1 LLRFAAAA
9 LLLGAAAPARA
20 LTAPF
25 IDVYTETVSAI
36 GAGAGGNASVTLE
49 TGHLFPSALGTL
61 EDVDL
66 LFSGSVNFI
75 IAPGLNPSPG
85 PAGTPV
91 PVPYTIAPQLS
102 IEINGLPNLYD
113 LAPFAVSTAVLSTG
127 LGESSGLVGS
137 YSFRFSYNE
146 TLGLFTGP
154 QSVSAS
160 GPVTLS
166 PPAMLA
172 GQLDDFVAG
181 LALTNLLNFS
191 YALSFTDFGRIS
203 SVPTV
208 VTAVSVLQVTT
219 TYTYS
224 APAVSIPE
232 PGGAYL
238 LVVGLLALV
247 AARRAPGRLAR
258 RIG

>member
-20 LTAPF
+20 LTVPF

-49 TGHLFPSALGTL
+49 TGHLFPSALGAL

-85 PAGTPV
+85 PAGT

-137 YSFRFSYNE
+137 YSFGFSYNE

-154 QSVSAS
+154 HSVSAS
-160 GPVTLS
+160 GPVTLA
-166 PPAMLA
+166 PPATLA

-181 LALTNLLNFS
+181 LALTNLLNLS
-191 YALSFTDFGRIS
+191 YSLSFTEFGRIS

-208 VTAVSVLQVTT
+208 VTTVSVLQVTT

-224 APAVSIPE
+224 VPAVSIPE
-232 PGGAYL
+232 PGGAHL

-247 AARRAPGRLAR
+247 AARRAPSRLAR